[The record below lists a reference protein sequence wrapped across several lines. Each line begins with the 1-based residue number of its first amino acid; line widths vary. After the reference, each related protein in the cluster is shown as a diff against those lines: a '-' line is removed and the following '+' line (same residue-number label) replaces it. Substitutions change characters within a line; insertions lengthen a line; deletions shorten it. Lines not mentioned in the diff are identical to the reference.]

1 MTRNG
6 VYDMSDIDK
15 IKEEI
20 NQLSISIKKDK
31 GLWRSFRRLRDK
43 LKRKILF
50 AKLGEL
56 IMDIFD

>member
-6 VYDMSDIDK
+6 VYDMSDVDK
-15 IKEEI
+15 VKNEI
-20 NQLSISIKKDK
+20 REISDSIKNDK
-31 GLWRSFRRLRDK
+31 GLWRSFRRWRDK